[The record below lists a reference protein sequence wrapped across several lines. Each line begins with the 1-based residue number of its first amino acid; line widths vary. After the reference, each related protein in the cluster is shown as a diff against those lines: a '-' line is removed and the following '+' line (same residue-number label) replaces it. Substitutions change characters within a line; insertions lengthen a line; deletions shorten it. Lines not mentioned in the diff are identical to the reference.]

1 VIADRAR
8 CGVSVRTSGVSGP
21 AMLPASHYQGEGKR

>member
-1 VIADRAR
+1 MKTDRAG

-21 AMLPASHYQGEGKR
+21 AMRPASHYQGEGNR